1 MIADDSDKDIYHH
14 INSTLTDEEGYY
26 QFNGLDPMKKYYV
39 QFEYDGQVY
48 LPTEYSRPTYNTNE
62 WDQSSKSTERTAER
76 NDFDNRFKEIEGFF
90 KEL

>member
-39 QFEYDGQVY
+39 QFEYDG
-48 LPTEYSRPTYNTNE
+48 TGIFTN
-62 WDQSSKSTERTAER
+62 RI
-76 NDFDNRFKEIEGFF
+76 FKTNI
-90 KEL
+90 